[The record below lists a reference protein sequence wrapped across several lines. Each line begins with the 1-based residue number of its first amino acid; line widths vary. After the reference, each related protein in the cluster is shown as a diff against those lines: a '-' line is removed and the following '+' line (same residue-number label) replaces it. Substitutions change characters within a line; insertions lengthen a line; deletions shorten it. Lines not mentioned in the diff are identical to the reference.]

1 MGLLRKLVKSFV
13 IVSVSIFFLI
23 LLFFVRILVR
33 PRVARRKIQ
42 LSVSRLC
49 CWLGATILDY
59 KVEVVGEAVDSS
71 KNYLYVCNHMSY
83 VDIFILSHI
92 TKACFVT
99 SVEMRDTPVLGW
111 IVKGAGCLFVERRS
125 KHGLRAEIAE
135 ITQALEDGFNVFI
148 FPEATSTNGDEILRF
163 RRPLY
168 AAALYAKKTIKP
180 LVINYKSIDGV
191 PVTKSNRDSICW
203 YGGMSLAP
211 HFLKMASQKNFLA
224 EITILDEVV
233 PEENEQS
240 GDLALKTQQMV
251 TENYRPFT

>member
-1 MGLLRKLVKSFV
+1 
-13 IVSVSIFFLI
+13 
-23 LLFFVRILVR
+23 
-33 PRVARRKIQ
+33 
-42 LSVSRLC
+42 
-49 CWLGATILDY
+49 
-59 KVEVVGEAVDSS
+59 
-71 KNYLYVCNHMSY
+71 MSY
-83 VDIFILSHI
+83 IDIFILSHI

-191 PVTKSNRDSICW
+191 PVTKKNRDSICW
-203 YGGMSLAP
+203 YGSMSMAP
-211 HFLKMASQKNFLA
+211 HFLNMAGQKNFLA
-224 EITILDEVV
+224 EITILPEVV
-233 PEENEQS
+233 PAEDEQAA
-240 GDLALKTQQMV
+240 DLALKTQKMV
-251 TENYRPFT
+251 TENYRPFN

>member
-1 MGLLRKLVKSFV
+1 MTV
-13 IVSVSIFFLI
+13 ITVSIFFLI
-23 LLFFVRILVR
+23 VLFFVRLLVR
-33 PRVARRKIQ
+33 PRVAKRKIQ
-42 LSVSRLC
+42 LSISRIC
-49 CWLGATILDY
+49 CWLGAKILDY
-59 KVEVVGEAVDSS
+59 KVEVVGELADKS

-83 VDIFILSHI
+83 VDIFILSAI
-92 TKACFVT
+92 TNACFVT

-135 ITQALEDGFNVFI
+135 ITEALEDGFNVFI
-148 FPEATSTNGDEILRF
+148 FPEATSTNGEKILRF

-168 AAALYAKKTIKP
+168 AAALYAKKTIRP

-203 YGGMSLAP
+203 YDDMSLAP

-224 EITILDEVV
+224 EISILPEVV
-233 PEENEQS
+233 PADNEEAA
-240 GDLALKTQQMV
+240 DLALKTHKMV
-251 TENYRPFT
+251 SDNYRPFI